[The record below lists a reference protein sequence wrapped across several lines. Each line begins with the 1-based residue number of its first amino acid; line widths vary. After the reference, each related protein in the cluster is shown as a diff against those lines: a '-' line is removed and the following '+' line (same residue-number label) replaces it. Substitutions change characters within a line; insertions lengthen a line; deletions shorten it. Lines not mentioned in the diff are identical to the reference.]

1 MREATV
7 SDDELHAYMD
17 GALDSMRRLEIASY
31 LAEHPLEAARA
42 EAFRAQREGLRALFD
57 HVLDQPVPQG
67 HLGLVRDRLR
77 RVTLRRCVLM
87 LSAIAV
93 AALLVL
99 GGRPLADR
107 LPLLYNILATA
118 PDGHQEPAPSTRP
131 ALGPGARET
140 ARGVTRV
147 V

>member
-17 GALDSMRRLEIASY
+17 GALDPMRRLEIASY
-31 LAEHPLEAARA
+31 LAGHPLEAARA

-57 HVLDQPVPQG
+57 HVLDQPVPHG
-67 HLGLVRDRLR
+67 HLGVVRQRLR
-77 RVTLRRCVLM
+77 RITLRRCALM
-87 LSAIAV
+87 LGAAV
-93 AALLVL
+93 VVTLLVL

-118 PDGHQEPAPSTRP
+118 PDSHQEPAPSKRP

-140 ARGVTRV
+140 ARGVTRAV
-147 V
+147 